1 MRAVVIDGHL
11 RDPGWKAHR
20 WLVHYAATARA
31 LDHVAAARVSYATTS
46 SQKLKSDASCMRLR
60 REGQ

>member
-20 WLVHYAATARA
+20 WLV
-31 LDHVAAARVSYATTS
+31 
-46 SQKLKSDASCMRLR
+46 LR
-60 REGQ
+60 CNR